1 MQDALH
7 PLRLLL
13 LAACASLSLL
23 LGSLRAQDTPP
34 PPTDS
39 GDGSAT
45 AESAPQGD
53 QDSPKPPEG
62 VSQQTLEDLV
72 ARIEDPDK
80 RAALVEQLKALLAA
94 SGAAGQAEEGAAE
107 RSVESVSSFVR
118 QLTTEIADTASRI
131 GGQLAQLPD
140 ALQDLWTRLQ
150 DPTQRNELL
159 VQSGLV
165 LGVLV
170 GGWLVSF
177 LLRLILRR
185 PRKALGERSDDQPNY
200 TIPRRLG
207 RAALRL
213 FVDLVPPAGA
223 AATVFGLST
232 ALPFTHEGGVV
243 ALAAVGAYALERSI
257 RALLLVVLS
266 PNSPEIRLVPLD
278 SEHAAR
284 MLRTLDRTA
293 ILAVW
298 GYFALDVV
306 RSLGASRELSDPLRD
321 LYALLLFVAAVVTI
335 LRVRGRLVRAEP
347 EALGQEAPP
356 PEQVVDHTAAAEVG
370 EKADSDAAAHGATRL
385 HQRVLGVVGRLW
397 WILALVY
404 VAGLYLLW
412 LSGIENGFV
421 TAMRA
426 TGITALWICGAL
438 VVLSLVNS
446 LLKRLHDQ
454 LIDWTGSLPNFDR
467 NVPRYIGL
475 LRAASYAVVWIT
487 VLGFAFD
494 AWGLGTLDLL
504 NSEGVRNL
512 IAMALGVFL
521 IVLLALAVI
530 DASTALA
537 TTYLKRR
544 QRESKDSAKI
554 RTLVPLANKAIRVVV
569 TVLAILMVMSQLG
582 VSIGPIL
589 ASVSF
594 VGLAIGFGAQSLV
607 KDIIT
612 GTFNLLE
619 DNVSVGD
626 IVSVSGTGGV
636 VETINIRTIQLRDLS
651 GNLHTFPWGQI
662 ETITNF
668 TREYGRYLI
677 ECGVAY
683 REDCDEVMDVL
694 REIGAGM
701 QKDRAW
707 RHQILE
713 PIEILGVDRFED
725 SAVIIRA
732 RLKTMPAAQW
742 SVGREFNRRMK
753 KVFDERGI
761 EIPFPHQTIY
771 MGEDK
776 QGQAPPLRLART
788 PKVAKG

>member
-1 MQDALH
+1 
-7 PLRLLL
+7 
-13 LAACASLSLL
+13 
-23 LGSLRAQDTPP
+23 
-34 PPTDS
+34 
-39 GDGSAT
+39 
-45 AESAPQGD
+45 
-53 QDSPKPPEG
+53 
-62 VSQQTLEDLV
+62 
-72 ARIEDPDK
+72 
-80 RAALVEQLKALLAA
+80 
-94 SGAAGQAEEGAAE
+94 
-107 RSVESVSSFVR
+107 
-118 QLTTEIADTASRI
+118 
-131 GGQLAQLPD
+131 
-140 ALQDLWTRLQ
+140 
-150 DPTQRNELL
+150 
-159 VQSGLV
+159 
-165 LGVLV
+165 
-170 GGWLVSF
+170 GWLVSF

-185 PRKALGERSDDQPNY
+185 PRKALGHRSEDQPNY
-200 TIPRRLG
+200 SIPRRLG

-223 AATVFGLST
+223 AAVVFGLST
-232 ALPFTHEGGVV
+232 ALPFTHTGGVV
-243 ALAAVGAYALERSI
+243 ALAAVGAYALERSV
-257 RALLLVVLS
+257 RALLLVLLS

-278 SEHAAR
+278 GEHAAR

-298 GYFALDVV
+298 GYFGLDVV

-335 LRVRGRLVRAEP
+335 LRVRGRLVGAEP
-347 EALGQEAPP
+347 EALAQDSAPP
-356 PEQVVDHTAAAEVG
+356 ESEDGAATGDVGEQADAEAAARG
-370 EKADSDAAAHGATRL
+370 AARM
-385 HQRVLGVVGRLW
+385 HQRVLGMVGRLW

-412 LSGIENGFV
+412 LSGIENGFLM
-421 TAMRA
+421 AMRA
-426 TGITALWICGAL
+426 TGITALWVAGAL

-446 LLKRLHDQ
+446 LLKRLRDQ

-475 LRAASYAVVWIT
+475 LRAAIYAVVWIT

-494 AWGLGTLDLL
+494 SWGLGTLDLL

-537 TTYLKRR
+537 TTYLRRR

-607 KDIIT
+607 KDIIN

-626 IVSVSGTGGV
+626 IVSVAGTGGV

-668 TREYGRYLI
+668 TREFGRYLI

-701 QKDRAW
+701 QKDRDW
-707 RHQILE
+707 RDKILE

-732 RLKTMPAAQW
+732 RLKTQPAAQW

-776 QGQAPPLRLART
+776 QGEAPPLRLART
-788 PKVAKG
+788 PRAAEG